1 MSVSVVVPA
10 GGSGRR
16 IGGVPKAFLPIA
28 GEPMLLHA
36 LRPFLAHRRVTSI
49 VIALRAEDAST
60 PPGWLTRL
68 DSRVRLVTGGV
79 ERADSVRAGLAVV
92 PDDANVI
99 LIHDAA
105 RPLVTA
111 HVIDLAIEAADSGNC
126 AVIGV
131 PVTDTLQQ
139 VDEANRIVSTP
150 ERRWLW
156 HAQTPQAFPR
166 DTIVQAYRRAAREA
180 VSATDD
186 STLVLRYGGSVVM
199 IQGDP
204 GNLKITTQAD
214 IVIAEALLRARSS

>member
-10 GGSGRR
+10 GGSGLR
-16 IGGVPKAFLPIA
+16 IGGMPKAFLPIA

-36 LRPFLAHRRVTSI
+36 LRPFLAHGRVKSI
-49 VIALRAEDAST
+49 VVALRADDADT
-60 PPGWLTRL
+60 PPDWLARL
-68 DSRVRLVTGGV
+68 DSRVQLVTGGA
-79 ERADSVRAGLAVV
+79 ERGDSVRAGLAVV
-92 PDDANVI
+92 PDDAEVI

-105 RPLVTA
+105 RPLVTTG
-111 HVIDLAIEAADSGNC
+111 VIDLAIAEADRGNC
-126 AVIGV
+126 VVIGV

-139 VDEANRIVSTP
+139 VDEANRIISTP

-166 DTIVQAYRRAAREA
+166 ATIVNAYRRAAHEA

-186 STLVLRYGGSVVM
+186 ATLVMRYGGSVVM

-204 GNLKITTQAD
+204 ENLKITTRAD
-214 IVIAEALLRARSS
+214 IVIAEALLRARSP